1 MSPKTVL
8 SMSIILSCLET
19 GRIEYCVDSQK
30 ELILESHQCLTYP
43 VPTFYEPSIDNDE
56 ELTLQTQAKE
66 CFPNKL
72 IDVRLENFGQEAT
85 QNKSCNKGNHT
96 SLPSNEYGQ
105 IVSVMLVC
113 FNSTAKRPVNVQH
126 KIEKFVGQKLT
137 NVMENVVFNGK
148 TIKKCRVTD
157 HTKSLFFR

>member
-1 MSPKTVL
+1 M
-8 SMSIILSCLET
+8 
-19 GRIEYCVDSQK
+19 
-30 ELILESHQCLTYP
+30 ESHQCLTYP
-43 VPTFYEPSIDNDE
+43 VPTFYEPSIDNE
-56 ELTLQTQAKE
+56 EDLTLQNQAKE

-72 IDVRLENFGQEAT
+72 IDVRLENFGQGARAT
-85 QNKSCNKGNHT
+85 QIKSCNKGNHT

-148 TIKKCRVTD
+148 TIKKCSVTN
-157 HTKSLFFR
+157 HTKFIDFR